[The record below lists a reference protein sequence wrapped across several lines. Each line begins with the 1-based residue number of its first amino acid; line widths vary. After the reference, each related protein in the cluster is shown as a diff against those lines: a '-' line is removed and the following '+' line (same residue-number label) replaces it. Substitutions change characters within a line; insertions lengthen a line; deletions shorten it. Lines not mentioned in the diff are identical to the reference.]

1 MDEAD
6 QLAHDIVVF
15 DHGRVV
21 ATGAPDLLKAKTGG
35 QVLQV
40 APADPA
46 RMAEVT
52 ALMTELIRGEV
63 GTDAESSPASKPA
76 GTTRPAFSASKVS
89 KTATGGRRHGLG
101 APSRPA
107 PEAGP
112 VAQYPARSA
121 SALADRPCSGPT
133 LPDHS
138 TRRIT
143 LRFLVVRF

>member
-21 ATGAPDLLKAKTGG
+21 ATRTPDQLKAKTGG

-63 GTDAESSPASKPA
+63 GTDAESSPAR
-76 GTTRPAFSASKVS
+76 TTRPAFSASKVS
-89 KTATGGRRHGLG
+89 KTRNWRPPTWTGR
-101 APSRPA
+101 PVSSR
-107 PEAGP
+107 
-112 VAQYPARSA
+112 
-121 SALADRPCSGPT
+121 T
-133 LPDHS
+133 
-138 TRRIT
+138 
-143 LRFLVVRF
+143 